1 MTDSQTENVYY
12 ISADITSQPENP
24 GKGKNA
30 MLNQLN
36 LIKPSVLQTGR
47 RPARRQR
54 RVVLW
59 QKDQPMRTICT
70 QTLYIGGSQSGSRKS
85 RDSSS
90 FNHATTYG
98 ANSVEENGNY
108 SFHISNEILTKPMH
122 KMDQERF
129 QNVPGGLF
137 E

>member
-1 MTDSQTENVYY
+1 MYSNFGE
-12 ISADITSQPENP
+12 IFS
-24 GKGKNA
+24 KGVDQCF
-30 MLNQLN
+30 LNR
-36 LIKPSVLQTGR
+36 PVG
-47 RPARRQR
+47 PARRPR

-85 RDSSS
+85 RDSLS
-90 FNHATTYG
+90 FNHATSYG